1 MKVKFYQTELGRSP
15 IKKFIESLSKDDQAR
30 FISVRDG
37 INEWGLEY
45 ARAEFKPL
53 KTKLWEIKFKGKEG
67 SYRILYTIKNP
78 DMIWLHSFKKKTQ
91 KIPKLDL
98 EIGEKRKKE
107 VLNEKTK

>member
-1 MKVKFYQTELGRSP
+1 MKVKFYQTELGRNP
-15 IKKFIESLSKDDQAR
+15 IEKFIKTLSGEDQAR
-30 FISVRDG
+30 FISVRNG

-45 ARAEFKPL
+45 PRAEFKLL
-53 KTKLWEIKFKGKEG
+53 KAKLWEIKFKGKEG
-67 SYRILYTIKNP
+67 NYRILYTIKKP

-107 VLNEKTK
+107 VLNEKAK